1 MNFWIRSQD
10 KLELRPNPKL
20 GVEKLEDGYYI
31 IDRLN
36 FDKSIILGK
45 YNSKERALEVLDEI
59 QEYMQVDKDNY
70 EGANKVAYQECAVYK
85 SDYLMIY
92 KMPKE

>member
-1 MNFWIRSQD
+1 MDLWIRSQNR
-10 KLELRPNPKL
+10 KELRPNPKL
-20 GVEKLEDGYYI
+20 GIEKDYYI
-31 IDRLN
+31 VDRYD
-36 FDKSIILGK
+36 FDRAIILGQ
-45 YNSKERALEVLDEI
+45 YATEERALEVLDEI

-70 EGANKVAYQECAVYK
+70 EGVNKVAYQECAVYK